1 MSFDDC
7 KKEFSTE
14 SDFRER
20 YIIQKTSIR
29 IKKQEMR
36 ESYTTESDVP
46 QKVSNYLTF
55 FCCLKN
61 QKNVDV
67 QKFQSANSVKQNSG
81 LKEIPKKDKPA
92 APPEEE
98 DEEMFVNE
106 SVINR
111 IKKLINKMEYL

>member
-7 KKEFSTE
+7 KKESIDMFSTE

-20 YIIQKTSIR
+20 YINIIQKTSIR
-29 IKKQEMR
+29 IKKQEMI

-67 QKFQSANSVKQNSG
+67 QKY
-81 LKEIPKKDKPA
+81 
-92 APPEEE
+92 
-98 DEEMFVNE
+98 
-106 SVINR
+106 
-111 IKKLINKMEYL
+111 LIMTDM